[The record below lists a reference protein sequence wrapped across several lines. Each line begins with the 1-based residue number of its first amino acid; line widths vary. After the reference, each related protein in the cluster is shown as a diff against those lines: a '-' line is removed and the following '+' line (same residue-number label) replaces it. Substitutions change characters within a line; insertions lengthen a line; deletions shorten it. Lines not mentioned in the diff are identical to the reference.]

1 MRNDGPLLHCVAAP
15 SFCYFVAASQET
27 CLVATLDVINYA
39 PLPLCCV
46 KWARNAVNRKQIG
59 GSTAADCFIQPFEQQ
74 SHLIRIKW
82 QFQILLNFEMNC
94 ITLTTTTHL
103 FSKSEAIW
111 PSNRSATWT
120 NREICSFNGRVSFQ
134 WNFVS
139 TRNTRVVGKR
149 STLWPVHYQHLCWHF
164 EYTFS
169 CIHSNL
175 NLCKCPVKLVTD
187 AADISLCLTHVQLLL
202 HWRMRGMWCSY

>member
-46 KWARNAVNRKQIG
+46 KWSRNAVNRKQIG

-82 QFQILLNFEMNC
+82 QFQNSFNLISINNRIFFIARILLN
-94 ITLTTTTHL
+94 
-103 FSKSEAIW
+103 
-111 PSNRSATWT
+111 
-120 NREICSFNGRVSFQ
+120 
-134 WNFVS
+134 
-139 TRNTRVVGKR
+139 
-149 STLWPVHYQHLCWHF
+149 
-164 EYTFS
+164 S
-169 CIHSNL
+169 CANI
-175 NLCKCPVKLVTD
+175 
-187 AADISLCLTHVQLLL
+187 I
-202 HWRMRGMWCSY
+202 